1 MDFKNSSLIRN
12 MMQVCLRETYIMK
25 IYFIKRSFEL
35 IIQEEILQ
43 RKSPTPKEQS
53 YLRKK

>member
-1 MDFKNSSLIRN
+1 
-12 MMQVCLRETYIMK
+12 MMQVCLRETYSMK

-43 RKSPTPKEQS
+43 RKSPTPKERA